1 MYALMLLVG
10 FLAVVIFFHYFLSE
24 DKTKVLEHQ
33 AGMDERREW
42 SEETKLV
49 KALEPFIKLL
59 SPFTRQIPIPE
70 IVAVK
75 YQKMIVSAGF
85 ELYVTFKDIFGLQF
99 VLAIALA
106 GMANVWFGGDILW
119 VVLFSIL
126 GFFLPVLWLS
136 QSANERRAQILRELP
151 PVVDMIGLTVGAGLE
166 FNEAI
171 KRVVEKSNN
180 SKSPLIYEFKV
191 YLQHIR
197 LNWGRAEALQEFGE
211 RVNSQDI
218 FTFTGI
224 LIQTEK
230 LGSSISETLK
240 QQAARLR
247 EERFVAAEKAGAV
260 AAQKIMLPMMV
271 FIFPLVFAVI
281 ILPLILNYLYN

>member
-1 MYALMLLVG
+1 MLGLLLLVG
-10 FLAVVIFFHYFLSE
+10 FFSVVVFFYYFLSE
-24 DKTKVLEHQ
+24 NSTKVLEHK

-49 KALEPFIKLL
+49 KALEPFTKLL
-59 SPFTRQIPIPE
+59 SPFTSQIPIPTF
-70 IVAVK
+70 VAEK
-75 YQKMIVSAGF
+75 YQQMIVSAGF
-85 ELYVTFKDIFGLQF
+85 ELYVNVKDIFGLQF
-99 VLAIALA
+99 VLAIGLSLM
-106 GMANVWFGGDILW
+106 GNVWFGGDVMWI
-119 VVLFSIL
+119 VIFSIL
-126 GFFLPVLWLS
+126 GFFLPVAWLS

-151 PVVDMIGLTVGAGLE
+151 PVVDMIGLAVGAGLE

-180 SKSPLIYEFKV
+180 DSSPLIYEFRV

-211 RVNSQDI
+211 RVNSRDI

>member
-1 MYALMLLVG
+1 MIGLISLLACAAAVVFFYAL
-10 FLAVVIFFHYFLSE
+10 LSE
-24 DKTKVLEHQ
+24 DRTKTLEQQ
-33 AGMDERREW
+33 AGMEERREW
-42 SEETKLV
+42 SEDTKLV
-49 KALEPFIKLL
+49 KALEPLTKLL
-59 SPFTRQIPIPE
+59 SPLTQQIPIPQF
-70 IVAVK
+70 AATS

-85 ELYVTFKDIFGLQF
+85 ELYVNVKDIFGLQF

-106 GMANVWFGGDILW
+106 IMANIWFSGDLVW
-119 VVLFSIL
+119 VLVLSVL
-126 GFFLPVLWLS
+126 GFFLPVIWLS

-171 KRVVEKSNN
+171 NRIVEKSKNAG
-180 SKSPLIYEFKV
+180 SPLIYELRV

-197 LNWGRAEALQEFGE
+197 LNWGRAEALQEFAE
-211 RVNSQDI
+211 RIGSREI

-247 EERFVAAEKAGAV
+247 EERFVAAEKAGAI

-281 ILPLILNYLYN
+281 ILPLVLNYLYN